1 MTPIRA
7 RLSESLDLRR
17 GYEASFPPNQ
27 VNDSNMGSNGP
38 AGSRSGR
45 ASFIASEG
53 WTPCGRS
60 LTRSPSPSP
69 RIRARAL
76 DSDRVRTQPRDSD
89 LSLSLSLRLTRSL
102 SRLRPGPRSREKGSD
117 RLGHGIIFAP
127 KRGAKMR
134 AELRYAGPPM
144 PGLETITL
152 TSGSLTIGRGCC
164 MTQPASDDRAQRG
177 QRSNAV
183 RANQT
188 AGADPGENGYR
199 LQAPVQV
206 RQPYILG

>member
-1 MTPIRA
+1 
-7 RLSESLDLRR
+7 
-17 GYEASFPPNQ
+17 
-27 VNDSNMGSNGP
+27 
-38 AGSRSGR
+38 
-45 ASFIASEG
+45 
-53 WTPCGRS
+53 
-60 LTRSPSPSP
+60 
-69 RIRARAL
+69 
-76 DSDRVRTQPRDSD
+76 
-89 LSLSLSLRLTRSL
+89 
-102 SRLRPGPRSREKGSD
+102 
-117 RLGHGIIFAP
+117 
-127 KRGAKMR
+127 MR

-164 MTQPASDDRAQRG
+164 MTQPASDDRVQRG